1 MNNSKKIPN
10 DMRANLQQ
18 RAKDLRRN
26 KDAAMIQEQKIPD
39 NKEKEQEHNVPPKM
53 EEIKKV
59 QNKSDQQVEEWDSF
73 VANDSSAED
82 VIRKKIIDYA
92 SQNNVV
98 ENDLPLAKGTIV
110 THKGV
115 KNGQEVATS
124 YEIIEK
130 ISSGGFGITY
140 KVILANHISEKFF
153 VLKEFYPKGMGGI
166 IILPTLAKKRCTL
179 LANVNWL
186 IYR

>member
-59 QNKSDQQVEEWDSF
+59 QNKSDQQVEEWDSLQKMLYG
-73 VANDSSAED
+73 
-82 VIRKKIIDYA
+82 RRLLTMLPKIMLLKTTCHW
-92 SQNNVV
+92 QR
-98 ENDLPLAKGTIV
+98 EPL
-110 THKGV
+110 
-115 KNGQEVATS
+115 
-124 YEIIEK
+124 
-130 ISSGGFGITY
+130 
-140 KVILANHISEKFF
+140 
-153 VLKEFYPKGMGGI
+153 
-166 IILPTLAKKRCTL
+166 
-179 LANVNWL
+179 
-186 IYR
+186 

>member
-140 KVILANHISEKFF
+140 KVTRWRN
-153 VLKEFYPKGMGGI
+153 
-166 IILPTLAKKRCTL
+166 
-179 LANVNWL
+179 
-186 IYR
+186 